1 MSFFGIHGVSG
12 EEEKVVG
19 VEQQGFRVQATK
31 LIRWPKLGNM
41 WGWIFYR
48 RKVSNSVP

>member
-1 MSFFGIHGVSG
+1 MSFGIHGVSG

-31 LIRWPKLGNM
+31 LIR
-41 WGWIFYR
+41 
-48 RKVSNSVP
+48 